1 MIGILLPMTALGL
14 MLRQPFNTLRT
25 KPLIAP
31 GTGTRA
37 VVPLTMVGGFAEDLE
52 NKITEAAEKKIKE
65 AEGLVETNF
74 EDLEYKTKADIAEL
88 SRLDKQQMLEA
99 VEKLVEGEDVG
110 LPSGQFELLKKILQV
125 LNVPVILGEIIQL
138 VELLLELGR
147 EGIDLQLLLQ
157 ALRRTLTRTLT
168 LTLTLTLTRTRSGG
182 TTSLCQW
189 GRTSRLRPSR

>member
-14 MLRQPFNTLRT
+14 MLQRPLTTLRT

-65 AEGLVETNF
+65 VEGLVETKVG
-74 EDLEYKTKADIAEL
+74 DLEYKTKADIAEL

-110 LPSGQFELLKKILQV
+110 LPSRQLELLKKILQI
-125 LNVPVILGEIIQL
+125 LNLPVILGEII
-138 VELLLELGR
+138 ELAEYLLELGR

-157 ALRRTLTRTLT
+157 ALGRSLTRTLT
-168 LTLTLTLTRTRSGG
+168 LTLT
-182 TTSLCQW
+182 
-189 GRTSRLRPSR
+189 PSP